1 MDNGKK
7 GGKPH
12 SDKAHNGKN
21 HNRKVIIDTDCGIDD
36 AIAIMMAVRNGL
48 DVRGITTV
56 SGNTEVE
63 QVTVNVLR
71 VLHFLGRGDI
81 PVFKGAHKP
90 FVKTSVSSAKIH
102 GSDGLGDVGLPR
114 APFEAQITSA
124 PTAMYEIPKE
134 NPGITLI
141 TLGPL
146 TNVAMALN
154 LYPKLESLLGRII
167 SMGGALYKGNVT
179 RFAEF
184 NFYFDPE
191 AAQFVFD
198 SKVPLT
204 IVPWDPIL
212 QNVILEKDL
221 LKMAKNAGR
230 IAEMIIALEQTP
242 LAFMEEFYGVR
253 AGVFPDPVAVAYAI
267 NEKVA
272 KSKIIGNMKM
282 ELNKNTIRGAS
293 VLTEGERMEI
303 ITEVDPEVFK
313 KIFVQTF

>member
-1 MDNGKK
+1 MNKGKK

-12 SDKAHNGKN
+12 SKEHISK
-21 HNRKVIIDTDCGIDD
+21 KVIIDTDCGIDD
-36 AIAIMMAVRNGL
+36 AIAIMMALRNGL

-71 VLHFLGRGDI
+71 VLHFLNRGDV

-90 FVKTSVSSAKIH
+90 FVKTDVSSVKIH
-102 GSDGLGDVGLPR
+102 GSDGLGDVGLPE

-124 PTAMYEIPKE
+124 PIAIYEIAKE

-146 TNVAMALN
+146 TNVAMAFN
-154 LYPKLESLLGRII
+154 LHPELEHLIGRIV

-191 AAQFVFD
+191 AAQFIFD
-198 SKVPLT
+198 SQVPMS

-212 QNVILEKDL
+212 ENVILERDL
-221 LKMAKNAGR
+221 LKMAENAGR
-230 IAEMIIALEQTP
+230 IADMIIALQQTP

-253 AGVFPDPVAVAYAI
+253 ASVFPDPVAVAYVI
-267 NEKVA
+267 NDKVA

-282 ELNKNTIRGAS
+282 ELNNNTMRGAS

-303 ITEVDPEVFK
+303 ITEIDPEVFK
-313 KIFVQTF
+313 KIFVHTF

>member
-1 MDNGKK
+1 MDKGKK

-12 SDKAHNGKN
+12 SKEHISK
-21 HNRKVIIDTDCGIDD
+21 KVIIDTDCGIDD
-36 AIAIMMAVRNGL
+36 AIAIMMALRNGL

-71 VLHFLGRGDI
+71 VLHFLNRGDV

-90 FVKTSVSSAKIH
+90 FVKTDVSSVKIH
-102 GSDGLGDVGLPR
+102 GSDGLGDVGLPE

-124 PTAMYEIPKE
+124 PIAIYEIAKE

-146 TNVAMALN
+146 TNVAMAFN
-154 LYPKLESLLGRII
+154 LHPELEHLIGRIV

-191 AAQFVFD
+191 AAQFIFD
-198 SKVPLT
+198 SQVPMS

-212 QNVILEKDL
+212 ENVILERDL
-221 LKMAKNAGR
+221 LKMAENAGR
-230 IAEMIIALEQTP
+230 IADMIIALQQTP

-253 AGVFPDPVAVAYAI
+253 ASVFPDPVAVAYVI
-267 NEKVA
+267 NDKVA

-282 ELNKNTIRGAS
+282 ELNNNTMRGAS

-303 ITEVDPEVFK
+303 ITEIDPEVFK
-313 KIFVQTF
+313 KIFVHTF

>member
-1 MDNGKK
+1 VYLC
-7 GGKPH
+7 P
-12 SDKAHNGKN
+12 
-21 HNRKVIIDTDCGIDD
+21 
-36 AIAIMMAVRNGL
+36 L
-48 DVRGITTV
+48 YV
-56 SGNTEVE
+56 SGNTYVD

-71 VLHFLGRGDI
+71 VLNFLNRSDI
-81 PVFKGAHKP
+81 PVFKGASKP
-90 FVKTSVSSAKIH
+90 IVKTNVSSAKIH
-102 GSDGLGDVGLPR
+102 GTDGLGDVNLPV
-114 APFEAQITSA
+114 APFSEQKTVA
-124 PTAMYEIPKE
+124 PTAIYELAKK

-154 LYPKLESLLGRII
+154 LYPELETLIGRIV
-167 SMGGALYKGNVT
+167 SMGGALYRGNVT

-221 LKMAKNAGR
+221 LEMAKDAGK
-230 IAEMIIALEQTP
+230 IASMIIELQQTP

-253 AGVFPDPVAVAYAI
+253 ASVFPDPTAVAYVI
-267 NEKVA
+267 DERVA

-282 ELNKNTIRGAS
+282 ELNGNTMRGAS

-303 ITEVDPEVFK
+303 ITEIDPVVFK
-313 KIFVQTF
+313 EIFVKTF

>member
-1 MDNGKK
+1 MNKGKK
-7 GGKPH
+7 GGKI
-12 SDKAHNGKN
+12 SNGKY
-21 HNRKVIIDTDCGIDD
+21 HGKKVIIDTDCGIDD
-36 AIAIMMAVRNGL
+36 AIAIMMAVQNGL
-48 DVRGITTV
+48 DIRGITTV
-56 SGNTEVE
+56 SGNTQVD
-63 QVTVNVLR
+63 QVTINVLR
-71 VLHFLGRGDI
+71 VLYFLNRGDI

-90 FVKTSVSSAKIH
+90 FVETNVSSAKIH
-102 GSDGLGDVGLPR
+102 GSDGLGDVGLPE
-114 APFEAQITSA
+114 APFVAQITSA
-124 PTAMYEIPKE
+124 PAAIYEIAKK

-146 TNVAMALN
+146 TNVAIALN
-154 LYPKLESLLGRII
+154 LYPGLESLLGRIV

-198 SKVPLT
+198 SKVPLS

-212 QNVILEKDL
+212 QNIIVEKDL

-242 LAFMEEFYGVR
+242 ITFMEEFYGIR
-253 AGVFPDPVAVAYAI
+253 ASVFPDPAAVAYVI

-282 ELNKNTIRGAS
+282 ELNNNTMRGAS

-303 ITEVDPEVFK
+303 ITEIDPKVFK
-313 KIFVQTF
+313 NVFLQTF

>member
-1 MDNGKK
+1 MNKGKK

-12 SDKAHNGKN
+12 SKEHISK
-21 HNRKVIIDTDCGIDD
+21 KVIIDTDCGIDD
-36 AIAIMMAVRNGL
+36 AIAIMMALRNGL

-71 VLHFLGRGDI
+71 VLYFLNRGDV

-90 FVKTSVSSAKIH
+90 FVKTDVSSVKIH
-102 GSDGLGDVGLPR
+102 GSDGLGDVGLPE

-124 PTAMYEIPKE
+124 PIAIYEIAKE

-146 TNVAMALN
+146 TNVAMAFN
-154 LYPKLESLLGRII
+154 LHPELEHLIGRIV

-191 AAQFVFD
+191 AAQFIFD
-198 SKVPLT
+198 SKVPMS

-212 QNVILEKDL
+212 ENVILESDL
-221 LKMAKNAGR
+221 LKMAENAGR
-230 IAEMIIALEQTP
+230 IADMIIALQQTP

-253 AGVFPDPVAVAYAI
+253 ASVFPDPAAVAYVI

-282 ELNKNTIRGAS
+282 ELNNNTMRGAS

-303 ITEVDPEVFK
+303 ITEIDPEVFK
-313 KIFVQTF
+313 KIFVHTF